1 MKKLTT
7 SRLLYIV
14 VVTCLI
20 SVSCSKSSSDN
31 PPPTPTPKPQIQL
44 INNATFGNILAD
56 SLGMTLY
63 FFSLDVNGQS
73 ACSGGCLAAWPV
85 FLKENPTL
93 SAGLNASDF
102 AVITRADGTKQTTFK
117 GWPLYYYAKDAN
129 AGDVAGDKVNNVW
142 FVAKPDYSVMVAKAQ
157 LVGND
162 GVQYKSDY
170 TPGTESTFFIVDSVG
185 KTLYAFKPD
194 KLNTNTFT
202 KPDFSNNSVW
212 PIAEINNVTNVP
224 SYLSKAD
231 FGSINVFGKMQ
242 LTYKGWPLYYFGA
255 DNGVRGSTKGVSV
268 PTPGIWP
275 IVNTSTTQA
284 PPQ

>member
-1 MKKLTT
+1 MKKLKT
-7 SRLLYIV
+7 SGWLYIV
-14 VVTCLI
+14 VATCLV

-31 PPPTPTPKPQIQL
+31 PPPTPKPSIQL
-44 INNATFGNILAD
+44 INNSTFGNILAD
-56 SLGMTLY
+56 SLGRTLY
-63 FFSLDVNGQS
+63 FFSLDVSGAS
-73 ACSGGCLAAWPV
+73 ACTGGCLAAWPV

-102 AVITRADGTKQTTFK
+102 AVITRADGSKQTTFK
-117 GWPLYYYAKDAN
+117 GWPLYYYAQDAA
-129 AGDVAGDKVNNVW
+129 AGDINGDKVNNVW

-157 LVGND
+157 LVGLD

-194 KLNTNTFT
+194 KMNTNNFT
-202 KPDFSNNSVW
+202 KPDFSNNAVW
-212 PIAEINNVTNVP
+212 PIAEIGGVNMVP
-224 SYLSKAD
+224 SILSKAD
-231 FGSINVFGKMQ
+231 FGSIQVFGHTQ

-255 DNGVRGSTKGVSV
+255 DNNTRGNTKGVSV

-275 IVNTSTTQA
+275 IVNTNTAAA

>member
-1 MKKLTT
+1 MKKLKT
-7 SRLLYIV
+7 SWLLYIV
-14 VVTCLI
+14 VATCLV

-31 PPPTPTPKPQIQL
+31 PTPTPKPGIQL

-56 SLGMTLY
+56 SMGNTLY
-63 FFSLDVNGQS
+63 FFSLDVSGAS
-73 ACSGGCLAAWPV
+73 ACNGGCLAAWPV

-102 AVITRADGTKQTTFK
+102 AVITRSDGSKQTTYK
-117 GWPLYYYAKDAN
+117 GWPLYYYAQDAA
-129 AGDVAGDKVNNVW
+129 AGDVNGDNVNSVW

-157 LVGND
+157 LVGLD

-170 TPGTESTFFIVDSVG
+170 TPGMESTFFIVDSVG

-202 KPDFSNNSVW
+202 KPDFSNNAVW
-212 PIAEINNVTNVP
+212 PIAEIGGVNKVP

-231 FGSINVFGKMQ
+231 FGSIQVFGRTQ

-255 DNGVRGSTKGVSV
+255 DNNTRGNTKGVSV

-275 IVNTSTTQA
+275 IVNTNTTAA